1 MMASASNDQGNTAL
15 CAFARRLDLDDRLEP
30 FHDRRWH
37 DPDENVPVLHLEDV
51 SAIPFLSGIAGV
63 EEYQHRA
70 RVRAYDGDMYATV
83 TPTDP
88 AYEAYCRDRLNL
100 GDVRWFQAE
109 GGNEPLAVARACQR
123 GETFD
128 RLVDAT
134 KHSRTL
140 LIHPY
145 MAIDDVWELGA
156 HLAQGAG
163 APVAILGPPPPVTW
177 IANDKALF
185 TELVDLVLGPGWTP
199 ETHQAGN
206 ARQIAETL
214 QALARRYPLVGLK
227 RTRCASATGNA
238 VFDSKVMRQQ
248 PPATVEDSVREFLRR
263 TEWPD
268 LEPVLIVAWEETPHS
283 PSTQWWLPPPE
294 TAPPRLDGIYEQ
306 ILQEDRKLFVG
317 SRPSTLP
324 DRVNQTLAHTA
335 QRVATALQ
343 TLGYVGR
350 CSFDHL
356 VLGDPNGDFT
366 VRFTEC
372 NGRWGGTSTPMLLV
386 DRVVRG
392 ARPPY
397 RAQDFVHPNLAGLD
411 FSAILA
417 SVGDAV
423 FDHRT
428 QRGRYIF
435 YNVGPLRQHGKLDVV
450 ALGSTQDEAEHALSH
465 ELPRLLGL

>member
-1 MMASASNDQGNTAL
+1 MMASAGDDRGNATL
-15 CAFARRLDLDDRLEP
+15 RAFARRLNLDHRLEP

-37 DPDENVPVLHLEDV
+37 HPDENAPVLHLEDV

-70 RVRAYDGDMYATV
+70 RVRAYDGDLYATV
-83 TPTDP
+83 TPPDP
-88 AYEAYCRDRLNL
+88 TYEAYCRDRLNL
-100 GDVRWFQAE
+100 GDVRWFLADGE
-109 GGNEPLAVARACQR
+109 NEPLGVARACQR

-134 KHSRTL
+134 KQSRKL

-156 HLAQGAG
+156 HLAHAAG
-163 APVAILGPPPPVTW
+163 VPVAVLGPPPPVTW

-185 TELVDLVLGPGWTP
+185 AELVDLVLGPGWIP

-206 ARQIAETL
+206 ARQIAEILQTL
-214 QALARRYPLVGLK
+214 AGRYPLVGLK

-238 VFDSKVMRQQ
+238 VFDSRVIREQ
-248 PPATVEDSVREFLRR
+248 PFATVEDSVREFLRR
-263 TEWPD
+263 TEWPE
-268 LEPVLIVAWEETPHS
+268 LEPVLIVAWEETRRS

-294 TAPPRLDGIYEQ
+294 TGGPRLDGIYEQ
-306 ILQEDRKLFVG
+306 ILQEDRGLFVG
-317 SRPSTLP
+317 SRPSTLS
-324 DRVNQTLAHTA
+324 DRVNRTLAHAA

-356 VLGDPNGDFT
+356 VLGDPHGDFT

-372 NGRWGGTSTPMLLV
+372 NGRWGGTSTPMFLV
-386 DRVVRG
+386 DRVVEG

-397 RAQDFVHPNLAGLD
+397 RAQDFVHPDLADLD
-411 FSAILA
+411 FSEILA
-417 SVGDAV
+417 RVGDAV

-435 YNVGPLRQHGKLDVV
+435 YNVGPLRRHGKLDVV
-450 ALGSTQDEAEHALSH
+450 ALGPTQAEAEQALGD